1 MAFSW
6 LETIKDFTTIG
17 LSLYGVKYYE
27 NWLAQRKEKKS
38 KLVLTDYTSDYE
50 KKTKI
55 KPILDEILYE
65 LEPIRVQYWEFS
77 NGEKTLSGH
86 HLKKLSLFMESNS
99 NGVKDIASH
108 FQFVPVKQFERNLD
122 KLYESENDVIISN
135 ETREFDDLA
144 SLFAQYDVKTV
155 LSIKVKNEIG
165 VWVGVL
171 SICFK
176 EERLLNEGEIA
187 FSKLQSSRLSII
199 K

>member
-1 MAFSW
+1 MDWSGTLKEIITFG
-6 LETIKDFTTIG
+6 I
-17 LSLYGVKYYE
+17 SLYGFQYYKD
-27 NWLAQRKEKKS
+27 WLERRREKKN
-38 KLVLTDYTSDYE
+38 KLVLTDYSTDYS
-50 KKTKI
+50 KKAKI
-55 KPILDEILYE
+55 KPILDDILYE
-65 LEPIRVQYWEFS
+65 LEPTRVQYWEFS

-99 NGVKDIASH
+99 EDTKDIAQH

-122 KLYESENDVIISN
+122 KLYESANDFIISN
-135 ETREFDDLA
+135 ELKEFDDLS
-144 SLFAQYDVKTV
+144 SLFSQYGIATV

-176 EERLLNEGEIA
+176 NERVLNEGEIA
-187 FSKLQSSRLSII
+187 FAKLQSARLSII